1 MAALCPCCRRE
12 QEHNQRRNEHEATH
26 VTIIAPF
33 ATLDHQRSRSAAIPP
48 AVRQH
53 FHPSAGSQTAQ
64 QEDRVAGLDG
74 FGYPLLRVRK
84 KLHRHALTDYVRYFG
99 NPKPFATGLFC
110 RWFKLQYTG
119 IRISWPLCLRSRRG
133 QTAPLRLPL
142 PARIPILYVILSVL
156 VGISVVP
163 MYFYSA
169 QVEAINRDRL
179 KTNERLL
186 QNTVTRSLADDIAQ
200 HEDSLRMALTNLASS
215 VQVASGGDISTN
227 NLSAPELRALLEN
240 FVSSSDD
247 IAYAT
252 VLNSEAKGISAG
264 RIAPDAFLQR
274 ELERAYSAA
283 TEGRVYNGQALTV
296 GSGKNARTV
305 MLVSTPI
312 MYGGRFLGMIGSIVD
327 LQFLIK
333 RLQEVN
339 RGGLTPYVVDSQGRL
354 VAGASPDYATGQDMA
369 KLEIVKNFVDEGGK
383 AQLAATKEFK
393 ISDGKHTIDMLGTYS
408 PVTALDWAVVAQKPR
423 SEAYAGVFEM
433 QRTARLLA
441 LLAVLLSIG
450 LSIYVARKI
459 TNPLETLTESSRAIA
474 RGDFSQRV
482 HLKSRTEIGELADT
496 FNVMSQE
503 LEQFVLDLKRAAE
516 ENRALFMGSIQM
528 LAGAVDEKD
537 PYTKG
542 HSDRVTRYSIL
553 IAKEMDLPQS
563 FIETVRI
570 SALLHDVGK
579 IGIEDRILK
588 KPGALTPEEFE
599 IMKTHTTKGAN
610 ILRPVKQL
618 REMLPGIELHHE
630 ALDGR
635 GYPYGLKEDQ
645 IPLLARIIAVADT
658 FDAVTT
664 NRPYQ
669 TAHDPLEAL
678 RIINSLI
685 GKRLDAKCVAALTA
699 VFERGEIRIQR
710 IAKTQ
715 AASAAAGNPP
725 AQVTPPAASDAIAAI
740 DNSRV

>member
-1 MAALCPCCRRE
+1 MDKAGILG
-12 QEHNQRRNEHEATH
+12 
-26 VTIIAPF
+26 VAP
-33 ATLDHQRSRSAAIPP
+33 TLDSTIFEKSVPTVCRLFRGHWGP
-48 AVRQH
+48 AL
-53 FHPSAGSQTAQ
+53 A
-64 QEDRVAGLDG
+64 
-74 FGYPLLRVRK
+74 
-84 KLHRHALTDYVRYFG
+84 
-99 NPKPFATGLFC
+99 
-110 RWFKLQYTG
+110 
-119 IRISWPLCLRSRRG
+119 
-133 QTAPLRLPL
+133 LRLPL

-156 VGISVVP
+156 VGLSVVP

-169 QVEAINRDRL
+169 QVEAINRNRL
-179 KTNERLL
+179 KTNEMLL

-200 HEDSLRMALTNLASS
+200 HEDSLRMALTNLGSAI
-215 VQVASGGDISTN
+215 QIASGGDIGTN
-227 NLSAPELRALLEN
+227 HISAPELRALLEN

-252 VLNSEAKGISAG
+252 LLNADAKGISAG
-264 RIAPDAFLQR
+264 RIAPDAFMQR

-283 TEGRVYNGQALTV
+283 TEGRIYNGQALTV
-296 GSGKNARTV
+296 GSGKNTRTV
-305 MLVSTPI
+305 VLVSTPI
-312 MYGGRFLGMIGSIVD
+312 MYGGHFLGMIGSVVD

-333 RLQEVN
+333 RLQEVS

-354 VAGASPDYATGQDMA
+354 VAGASSEYATGQDMT
-369 KLEIVKNFVDEGGK
+369 KLEIVRNFVDEGGK

-393 ISDGKHTIDMLGTYS
+393 VQDGKASEDMLGTYS
-408 PVTALDWAVVAQKPR
+408 PVTPLDWAVVVHKPQR
-423 SEAYAGVFEM
+423 EAYRGVYDM

-441 LLAVLLSIG
+441 LLAVLVSMA

-459 TNPLETLTESSRAIA
+459 TNPLEVLTESSRAIA

-482 HLKSRTEIGELADT
+482 HLKNRTEIGELAET

-503 LEQFVLDLKRAAE
+503 LEQFVDDLKRAAE

-542 HSDRVTRYSIL
+542 HSDRVTRYSVL
-553 IAKEMDLPQS
+553 IAKELNLPDQ
-563 FIETVRI
+563 FIETLRI

-635 GYPYGLKEDQ
+635 GYPYALKGDQ

-669 TAHDPLEAL
+669 MAHDPTDAL
-678 RIINSLI
+678 RIIHSLVD
-685 GKRLDAKCVAALTA
+685 KRLDAQCVAALTA
-699 VFERGEIRIQR
+699 VFDRGEIRIQR
-710 IAKTQ
+710 ILSQKT
-715 AASAAAGNPP
+715 AAAAGTAAPPPP
-725 AQVTPPAASDAIAAI
+725 APVSPTATSDVVSAV
-740 DNSRV
+740 DSTSRV

>member
-1 MAALCPCCRRE
+1 MRCRA
-12 QEHNQRRNEHEATH
+12 N
-26 VTIIAPF
+26 F
-33 ATLDHQRSRSAAIPP
+33 TL
-48 AVRQH
+48 
-53 FHPSAGSQTAQ
+53 
-64 QEDRVAGLDG
+64 
-74 FGYPLLRVRK
+74 K
-84 KLHRHALTDYVRYFG
+84 
-99 NPKPFATGLFC
+99 
-110 RWFKLQYTG
+110 
-119 IRISWPLCLRSRRG
+119 
-133 QTAPLRLPL
+133 LPL
-142 PARIPILYVILSVL
+142 PARIPIIYVILSVL

-179 KTNERLL
+179 KTNEMLL
-186 QNTVTRSLADDIAQ
+186 QNTVTRSLADDIAEHQ
-200 HEDSLRMALTNLASS
+200 DSLRMALSNLSS
-215 VQVASGGDISTN
+215 AIQVTSGGDIRSAHI
-227 NLSAPELRALLEN
+227 SAPELRALLET

-252 VLNSEAKGISAG
+252 LLNSEAKGISAG

-283 TEGRVYNGQALTV
+283 LEGRAYNGQALTL
-296 GSGKNARTV
+296 GSGKNTRTV
-305 MLVSTPI
+305 FLVSTPI
-312 MYGGRFLGMIGSIVD
+312 LYGGRFLGMIGGVVD

-333 RLQEVN
+333 RLREIST
-339 RGGLTPYVVDSQGRL
+339 GGLTPYVVDSQGRL
-354 VAGASPDYATGQDMA
+354 IAGASPEYATGQDMS
-369 KLEIVKNFVDEGGK
+369 KLEIVKNFVDEGVK
-383 AQLAATKEFK
+383 AQLAATKEFN
-393 ISDGKHTIDMLGTYS
+393 ISNGKDRWPMLGTYS
-408 PVTALDWAVVAQKPR
+408 PVPALDWAVVVQKPQRDAYR
-423 SEAYAGVFEM
+423 SVFEM

-441 LLAVLLSIG
+441 LLAVMVSIG

-503 LEQFVLDLKRAAE
+503 LEQFVDDLRRAAE

-553 IAKEMDLPQS
+553 IAKELNMPEE

-588 KPGALTPEEFE
+588 KPGSLTTEEFE
-599 IMKTHTTKGAN
+599 VMKTHTTKGAN

-635 GYPYGLKEDQ
+635 GYPYGLQGDQ

-669 TAHDPLEAL
+669 TAHDPTDAL
-678 RIINSLI
+678 RIIHSLVD
-685 GKRLDAKCVAALTA
+685 KRLDGQCVAALTA
-699 VFERGEIRIQR
+699 VFDRGEIRIQR
-710 IAKTQ
+710 ILSQKT
-715 AASAAAGNPP
+715 AAAAGTAAPPPP
-725 AQVTPPAASDAIAAI
+725 APVSPAATSDVVSAI
-740 DNSRV
+740 DNGRV